1 MGDQHE
7 FLIPGVYIEDTDCYN
22 VVYYAN
28 YFKFFMRAL
37 QHAIGPKQLAD
48 LHAAKGVSMTIKS
61 IDKGKY
67 ASAAA
72 LGECVRVT
80 STLAGTSERTVRWD
94 QEAVAGDGRSLVR
107 AQVEVGFVDAQNLL
121 VPLPECLQL
130 PLSCGDPFPLSGELV
145 PYIGAPSIVTPTT
158 VFSDEV
164 GLDGRLTLEA
174 VLRYFERNRTD
185 IIGGAEG
192 LKQLQEAGVMVVVA
206 RLEGAQFALD
216 NAENVCLL
224 GATVEAR
231 TVVEM
236 QRRNTTV
243 VFKQMVFHNQRLL
256 AQAEITCVCVLQDKM
271 KICPCPEPIIERMT
285 KPAA

>member
-1 MGDQHE
+1 
-7 FLIPGVYIEDTDCYN
+7 
-22 VVYYAN
+22 
-28 YFKFFMRAL
+28 
-37 QHAIGPKQLAD
+37 
-48 LHAAKGVSMTIKS
+48 
-61 IDKGKY
+61 
-67 ASAAA
+67 